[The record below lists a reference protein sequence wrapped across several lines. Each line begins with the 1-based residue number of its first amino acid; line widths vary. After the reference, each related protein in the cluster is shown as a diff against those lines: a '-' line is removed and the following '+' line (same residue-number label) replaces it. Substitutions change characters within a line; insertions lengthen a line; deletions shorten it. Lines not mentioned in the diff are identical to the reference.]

1 MKTIALVGNPNCGKT
16 TVFNKLTGS
25 SQRVG
30 NWPGVTIDRKE
41 GRIKGMDSA
50 MLVDLPGIY
59 SLSPY
64 SPEEVVSRDYLMK
77 ERPDVI
83 LNVVDASNIERNLY
97 LTVQLMEV
105 GIPVVIALNMMD
117 IARSKGYDID
127 SEALGK
133 VLGCNVIEATAA
145 KGEGMEEIKK
155 VLSGISAADLPRSVT
170 FSEDVES
177 VLSLIDS
184 KLHSDVPDN
193 IRRWAS
199 VKVFEKDSSSSDY
212 ISEDVSSEIEKV
224 ELAHD
229 DISEAI
235 IIDQRYNAICDI
247 VSKVLAQPTGG
258 RRRTAS
264 DRIDDIVTGRLLG
277 FPIFFGIMAL
287 VYSVAMLEGSP
298 GWYATDWLNT
308 YIGDEFIPMVAD
320 WLTQIGVDGMLY
332 GLIVD
337 GILSGVG
344 AVLGFLPQ
352 MLVMFL
358 LLVLLEEVGYMSRVA
373 FVMDR
378 IFRRF
383 GLSGKSFIP
392 LLVGTGCGVPGVMA
406 SRTIENERD
415 RKITAM
421 TTTFM
426 PCAAKLPIVA
436 LIAGAIFGG
445 NPLVALGC
453 YFGGILAVLI
463 SGIILKKFKK
473 FAGEPTPFIME
484 LPPYHVP
491 SVASVGFATFQRGM
505 GFVKKAFTIVLLA
518 TVLIWF
524 LSSYTWTLQEA
535 EVIDDSILA
544 SIGSAICGI
553 FAPIG
558 FGKWELSVATITGL
572 MAKEDLV
579 GTLGTIAGIE
589 VEAAEGHLWAWLNTM
604 ITPVGAVG
612 LLAFNMLCAPCFA
625 AIGAMNREL
634 GGWKATAFAVG
645 YQCVFAYVCSL
656 ILVQFGGLIVGED
669 INIAYLVMAIVALA
683 VLLYFII
690 VKDPIGKVSRIF
702 AKEGSQ

>member
-1 MKTIALVGNPNCGKT
+1 MKTIALAGNPNSGKT

-41 GRIKGMDSA
+41 GRIKGLDSA
-50 MLVDLPGIY
+50 TLVDLPGIY

-64 SPEEVVSRDYLMK
+64 SPEEVVSRDYLLK

-83 LNVVDASNIERNLY
+83 LNVVDGSNLERNLY

-117 IARSKGYDID
+117 IARAKGFEID
-127 SEALGK
+127 SDALGNA
-133 VLGCNVIEATAA
+133 LGCKVIEATAA

-155 VLSGISAADLPRSVT
+155 AISEVSSSDLPKNVT
-170 FSEDVES
+170 FGKDVEDVLE
-177 VLSLIDS
+177 IITS
-184 KLHSDVPDN
+184 KLKPTVPRD
-193 IRRWAS
+193 IRRWAA
-199 VKVFEKDSSSSDY
+199 VKVFEKDASASDY
-212 ISEDVSSEIEKV
+212 ISEDVSAEIEAI
-224 ELAHD
+224 EQAHD

-247 VSKVLAQPTGG
+247 VSRVLVMPSSGRKKTLSDKV
-258 RRRTAS
+258 
-264 DRIDDIVTGRLLG
+264 DDIVTGRILG
-277 FPIFFGIMAL
+277 FPIFFGIMAM
-287 VYSVAMLEGSP
+287 VYTIAMLEGSP

-320 WLTQIGVDGMLY
+320 WLAEIGVEGMLF

-378 IFRRF
+378 IFRKF

-415 RKITAM
+415 RRITAM

-436 LIAGAIFGG
+436 LIAGAIFNG

-463 SGIILKKFKK
+463 SGVILKKFKR

-484 LPPYHVP
+484 LPPYHAP
-491 SVASVGFATFQRGM
+491 SVVSVGLATLQRGW

-524 LSSYTWTLQEA
+524 LSSYTWTFQEA
-535 EVIDDSILA
+535 EIIDDSILA
-544 SIGSAICGI
+544 SIGNAICGI
-553 FAPIG
+553 FAPLG
-558 FGKWELSVATITGL
+558 FGNWELSVATITGL

-589 VEAAEGHLWAWLNTM
+589 IEEAEGDLWLWLAT
-604 ITPVGAVG
+604 IVTPIGAVG

-625 AIGAMNREL
+625 AIGAMHREL

-656 ILVQFGGLIVGED
+656 ILVQFGGLLFGYDV
-669 INIAYLVMAIVALA
+669 NIGYMVMAIVAAVVLA
-683 VLLYFII
+683 YFII
-690 VKDPIGKVSRIF
+690 AKDPIGNIK
-702 AKEGSQ
+702 ALAGKEA

>member
-1 MKTIALVGNPNCGKT
+1 MKTIALAGNPNSGKT

-50 MLVDLPGIY
+50 VLVDLPGIY

-64 SPEEVVSRDYLMK
+64 SPEEIVSRDYLLN
-77 ERPDVI
+77 ERPDII
-83 LNVVDASNIERNLY
+83 LNIVDGSNLERNLY
-97 LTVQLMEV
+97 LTIQLMEV

-117 IARSKGYDID
+117 IAKAKGYDID
-127 SEALGK
+127 SQALGNI
-133 VLGCNVIEATAA
+133 LGCKVVETTAS

-155 VLSGISAADLPRSVT
+155 VISGLSSSALPKPVR
-170 FSEDVES
+170 FDKDVEDLLAS
-177 VLSLIDS
+177 IDS
-184 KLHSDVPDN
+184 KLNSSVPRDL
-193 IRRWAS
+193 RRWAS
-199 VKVFEKDSSSSDY
+199 IKVLEKDTSAPKYTD
-212 ISEDVSSEIEKV
+212 EDFSSEIDALEK
-224 ELAHD
+224 AHD
-229 DISEAI
+229 DQSEAV
-235 IIDQRYNAICDI
+235 IIDQRYNAICGI
-247 VSKVLAQPTGG
+247 VSDVLVQPKAGKKKTVSDKV
-258 RRRTAS
+258 
-264 DRIDDIVTGRLLG
+264 DDIVTSRILG
-277 FPIFFGIMAL
+277 FPVFFGIMAL
-287 VYSVAMLEGSP
+287 VYSIAMLEGSP

-308 YIGDEFIPMVAD
+308 FIGDEFIPMVAD
-320 WLTQIGVDGMLY
+320 WLTEIGVEGMLF
-332 GLIVD
+332 GLIID

-358 LLVLLEEVGYMSRVA
+358 LLVLLEEIGYMSRVA

-378 IFRRF
+378 IFRKF

-406 SRTIENERD
+406 SRTIENDRD
-415 RKITAM
+415 RRITAM

-463 SGIILKKFKK
+463 SGVILKKFKR

-484 LPPYHVP
+484 LPPYHAP
-491 SVASVGFATFQRGM
+491 SVFSVGIATLQRGW

-518 TVLIWF
+518 TVLVWF
-524 LSSYTWTLQEA
+524 LSSYTWSLQPTEI
-535 EVIDDSILA
+535 IDDSILA
-544 SIGSAICGI
+544 SIGNAICGV
-553 FAPIG
+553 FAPLG
-558 FGKWELSVATITGL
+558 FGNWELSVATITGL

-579 GTLGTIAGIE
+579 GTLGTIAGIDI
-589 VEAAEGHLWAWLNTM
+589 EAAEGDLWTWLAGM
-604 ITPVGAVG
+604 ITPLGAVG

-625 AIGAMNREL
+625 AIGAMHREL

-645 YQCVFAYVCSL
+645 YQCLFAYACSL
-656 ILVQFGGLIVGED
+656 ILVQFGGLLTGAE
-669 INIAYLVMAIVALA
+669 INIAYLIMAIVCAVVLA
-683 VLLYFII
+683 YFII
-690 VKDPIGKVSRIF
+690 VKDPLAIVRKVSG
-702 AKEGSQ
+702 KEVSQ

>member
-1 MKTIALVGNPNCGKT
+1 MRIALAGNPNSGKT

-41 GRIKGMDSA
+41 GRIKGLDSA
-50 MLVDLPGIY
+50 TLVDLPGIY

-64 SPEEVVSRDYLMK
+64 SPEEVVSRDYLLK

-83 LNVVDASNIERNLY
+83 LNVVDGSNLERNLY

-117 IARSKGYDID
+117 IARAKGFEID
-127 SEALGK
+127 SDALGN
-133 VLGCNVIEATAA
+133 VLGCRVIEATAA

-155 VLSGISAADLPRSVT
+155 AISEVSSSDLPKNVT
-170 FSEDVES
+170 FGKDVEDVLE
-177 VLSLIDS
+177 IITS
-184 KLHSDVPDN
+184 KLKPTVPRD
-193 IRRWAS
+193 IRRWAA
-199 VKVFEKDSSSSDY
+199 VKVFEKDASASDY
-212 ISEDVSSEIEKV
+212 ISEDVSAEIEAI
-224 ELAHD
+224 EQAHD

-247 VSKVLAQPTGG
+247 VSRVLVMPSSGRKKTLSDKV
-258 RRRTAS
+258 
-264 DRIDDIVTGRLLG
+264 DDIVTGRILG

-287 VYSVAMLEGSP
+287 VYTIAMLEGSP

-308 YIGDEFIPMVAD
+308 YIGDEFIPIVAD
-320 WLTQIGVDGMLY
+320 WLAEIGVEGMLF

-378 IFRRF
+378 IFRKF

-415 RKITAM
+415 RRITAM

-436 LIAGAIFGG
+436 LIAGAIFNG

-463 SGIILKKFKK
+463 SGVILKKFKR

-484 LPPYHVP
+484 LPPYHAP
-491 SVASVGFATFQRGM
+491 SVVSVGLATLQRGW

-524 LSSYTWTLQEA
+524 LSSYTWTFQEA
-535 EVIDDSILA
+535 EIIDDSILA
-544 SIGSAICGI
+544 SIGNAICGI
-553 FAPIG
+553 FAPLG
-558 FGKWELSVATITGL
+558 FGNWELSVATITGL

-589 VEAAEGHLWAWLNTM
+589 IEEAEGDLWLWLAT
-604 ITPVGAVG
+604 IVTPIGAVG

-625 AIGAMNREL
+625 AIGAMHREL

-656 ILVQFGGLIVGED
+656 ILVQFGGLLFGYDV
-669 INIAYLVMAIVALA
+669 NIGYMVMAIVAAVVLA
-683 VLLYFII
+683 YFII
-690 VKDPIGKVSRIF
+690 AKDPIGNIK
-702 AKEGSQ
+702 ALAGKEA

>member
-1 MKTIALVGNPNCGKT
+1 MKTIALAGNPNSGKT

-41 GRIKGMDSA
+41 GRIKGLDSA
-50 MLVDLPGIY
+50 TLVDLPGIY

-64 SPEEVVSRDYLMK
+64 SPEEVVSRDYLLK

-83 LNVVDASNIERNLY
+83 LNVVDGSNLERNLY

-117 IARSKGYDID
+117 IARAKGFEID
-127 SEALGK
+127 SDALGNA
-133 VLGCNVIEATAA
+133 LGCKVIEATAA

-155 VLSGISAADLPRSVT
+155 AISEVSSSDLPKNVT
-170 FSEDVES
+170 FGKDVEDVLE
-177 VLSLIDS
+177 IITS
-184 KLHSDVPDN
+184 KLKPTVPRD
-193 IRRWAS
+193 IRRWAA
-199 VKVFEKDSSSSDY
+199 VKVFEKDASASDY
-212 ISEDVSSEIEKV
+212 ISEDVSAEIEAI
-224 ELAHD
+224 EQAHD

-247 VSKVLAQPTGG
+247 VSRVLVMPSSGRKKTLSDKV
-258 RRRTAS
+258 
-264 DRIDDIVTGRLLG
+264 DDIVTGRILG

-287 VYSVAMLEGSP
+287 VYTIAMLEGSP

-320 WLTQIGVDGMLY
+320 WLAEIGVEGMIF

-378 IFRRF
+378 IFRKF

-415 RKITAM
+415 RRITAM

-436 LIAGAIFGG
+436 LIAGAIFNG

-463 SGIILKKFKK
+463 SGVILKKFKR

-484 LPPYHVP
+484 LPPYHAP
-491 SVASVGFATFQRGM
+491 SVVSVGLATLQRGW

-524 LSSYTWTLQEA
+524 LSSYTWTFQEA
-535 EVIDDSILA
+535 EIIDDSILA
-544 SIGSAICGI
+544 SIGNAICGI
-553 FAPIG
+553 FAPLG
-558 FGKWELSVATITGL
+558 FGNWELSVATITGL

-589 VEAAEGHLWAWLNTM
+589 IEEAEGDLWLWLAT
-604 ITPVGAVG
+604 IVTPIGAVG

-625 AIGAMNREL
+625 AIGAMHREL

-656 ILVQFGGLIVGED
+656 ILVQFGGLLFGYDV
-669 INIAYLVMAIVALA
+669 NIGYMVMAIVAAVVLA
-683 VLLYFII
+683 YFII
-690 VKDPIGKVSRIF
+690 AKDPIGNIK
-702 AKEGSQ
+702 ALAGKEA

>member
-1 MKTIALVGNPNCGKT
+1 MKTIALVGNPNSGKT

-50 MLVDLPGIY
+50 TLVDLPGIY

-64 SPEEVVSRDYLMK
+64 SPEEIVSRDYLLK
-77 ERPDVI
+77 ERPDYI
-83 LNVVDASNIERNLY
+83 LNIVDGSNLERNLY
-97 LTVQLMEV
+97 LTLQLMEV
-105 GIPVVIALNMMD
+105 GVPVVIALNMMD
-117 IARSKGYDID
+117 IAKAKGYDID
-127 SEALGK
+127 SKALGDA
-133 VLGCNVIEATAA
+133 LGCKVVETTAA

-155 VLSGISAADLPRSVT
+155 VLSTLSKSELPRPVRFDDGVEKVLDSISA
-170 FSEDVES
+170 
-177 VLSLIDS
+177 
-184 KLHSDVPDN
+184 KLKSNVPKEQ
-193 IRRWAS
+193 RRWAAI
-199 VKVFEKDSSSSDY
+199 KVFEKDVSAPEFTDA
-212 ISEDVSSEIEKV
+212 DFSSEIEEV
-224 ELAHD
+224 EKTHD
-229 DISEAI
+229 DQSEAI
-235 IIDQRYNAICDI
+235 IIDQRYNAICKI
-247 VSKVLAQPTGG
+247 VSNVLKQPTSGK
-258 RRRTAS
+258 RRTAS
-264 DRIDDIVTGRLLG
+264 DRVDDIVTSRIWG
-277 FPIFFGIMAL
+277 FPVFFGIMAL
-287 VYSVAMLEGSP
+287 VYSIAMLEGSP

-320 WLTQIGVDGMLY
+320 WLTEIGVEGMLF

-378 IFRRF
+378 IFRKF

-406 SRTIENERD
+406 SRTIENDRD
-415 RKITAM
+415 RRITAM

-463 SGIILKKFKK
+463 SGVILKKFKR

-484 LPPYHVP
+484 LPPYHTP
-491 SVASVGFATFQRGM
+491 SVVSVGIATLQRGW

-524 LSSYTWTLQEA
+524 LSSYTWGLQEA
-535 EVIDDSILA
+535 EFIDDSILA
-544 SIGSAICGI
+544 SIGNAICGI

-558 FGKWELSVATITGL
+558 FGNWELSVATITGL

-589 VEAAEGHLWAWLNTM
+589 IETAEGDLWAWLNT
-604 ITPVGAVG
+604 IVTPIGAVG

-625 AIGAMNREL
+625 AIGAMHREL

-656 ILVQFGGLIVGED
+656 ILVQFGGLFIGADV
-669 INIAYLVMAIVALA
+669 NVAYQIMAIVSAVVLA
-683 VLLYFII
+683 YFII
-690 VKDPIGKVSRIF
+690 VKDPLAIVRKV
-702 AKEGSQ
+702 AGKEGAQ

>member
-1 MKTIALVGNPNCGKT
+1 MKTIALVGNPNSGKT

-50 MLVDLPGIY
+50 TLVDLPGIY

-64 SPEEVVSRDYLMK
+64 SPEEIVSRDYLLK
-77 ERPDVI
+77 ERPDYI
-83 LNVVDASNIERNLY
+83 LNIVDGSNLERNLY
-97 LTVQLMEV
+97 LTLQLMEV
-105 GIPVVIALNMMD
+105 GVPVVIALNMMD
-117 IARSKGYDID
+117 IAKAKGYDID
-127 SEALGK
+127 SKALGDA
-133 VLGCNVIEATAA
+133 LGCKVVETTAA

-155 VLSGISAADLPRSVT
+155 VLSGLSRSELPRPVR
-170 FSEDVES
+170 FDDGVES
-177 VLSLIDS
+177 VLSDIDA
-184 KLHSDVPDN
+184 KLKSNVPKEQ
-193 IRRWAS
+193 RRWAAI
-199 VKVFEKDSSSSDY
+199 KVFEKDVSAPEFTDA
-212 ISEDVSSEIEKV
+212 DFSSEIEEV
-224 ELAHD
+224 EKTHD
-229 DISEAI
+229 DQSEAI
-235 IIDQRYNAICDI
+235 IIDQRYNAICKI
-247 VSKVLAQPTGG
+247 VSNVLKQPTSGK
-258 RRRTAS
+258 RRTAS
-264 DRIDDIVTGRLLG
+264 DRVDDIVTSRIWG
-277 FPIFFGIMAL
+277 FPVFFGIMAL
-287 VYSVAMLEGSP
+287 VYSIAMLEGSP

-320 WLTQIGVDGMLY
+320 WLTEIGVEGMLF

-378 IFRRF
+378 IFRKF

-406 SRTIENERD
+406 SRTIENDRD
-415 RKITAM
+415 RRITAM

-463 SGIILKKFKK
+463 SGVILKKFKR

-484 LPPYHVP
+484 LPPYHTP
-491 SVASVGFATFQRGM
+491 SVVSVGIATLQRGW

-524 LSSYTWTLQEA
+524 LSSYTWGLQEA
-535 EVIDDSILA
+535 EIIDDSILA
-544 SIGSAICGI
+544 SIGNAICGI

-558 FGKWELSVATITGL
+558 FGNWELSVATITGL

-589 VEAAEGHLWAWLNTM
+589 IETAEGDLWAWLNT
-604 ITPVGAVG
+604 IVTPIGAVG

-625 AIGAMNREL
+625 AIGAMHREL

-656 ILVQFGGLIVGED
+656 ILVQFGGLLIGAD
-669 INIAYLVMAIVALA
+669 INVAYLIMAIVSAVVLA
-683 VLLYFII
+683 YFII
-690 VKDPIGKVSRIF
+690 VKDPLAIVRKV
-702 AKEGSQ
+702 AGKEGAQ

>member
-1 MKTIALVGNPNCGKT
+1 MKTIALAGNPNSGKT

-41 GRIKGMDSA
+41 GRIKGLDSA
-50 MLVDLPGIY
+50 TLVDLPGIY

-64 SPEEVVSRDYLMK
+64 SPEEVVSRDYLLK

-83 LNVVDASNIERNLY
+83 LNVVDGSNLERNLY

-117 IARSKGYDID
+117 IARAKGFEID
-127 SEALGK
+127 SDALGNA
-133 VLGCNVIEATAA
+133 LGCKVIEATAA

-155 VLSGISAADLPRSVT
+155 AISEVSSSDLPKNVT
-170 FSEDVES
+170 FGKDVEDVLE
-177 VLSLIDS
+177 IITS
-184 KLHSDVPDN
+184 KLKPTVPRD
-193 IRRWAS
+193 IRRWAA
-199 VKVFEKDSSSSDY
+199 VKVFEKDASASDY
-212 ISEDVSSEIEKV
+212 ISEDVSAEIEAI
-224 ELAHD
+224 EQAHD

-247 VSKVLAQPTGG
+247 VSRVLVMPSSGRKKTLSDKV
-258 RRRTAS
+258 
-264 DRIDDIVTGRLLG
+264 DDIVTGRILG

-287 VYSVAMLEGSP
+287 VYTIAMLEGSP

-320 WLTQIGVDGMLY
+320 WLAEIGVEGMLF

-378 IFRRF
+378 IFRKF

-415 RKITAM
+415 RRITAM

-436 LIAGAIFGG
+436 LIAGAIFNG

-463 SGIILKKFKK
+463 SGVILKKFKR

-484 LPPYHVP
+484 LPPYHAP
-491 SVASVGFATFQRGM
+491 SVVSVGLATLQRGW

-524 LSSYTWTLQEA
+524 LSSYTWTFQEA

-544 SIGSAICGI
+544 SIGNAICGI
-553 FAPIG
+553 FAPLG
-558 FGKWELSVATITGL
+558 FGNWELSVATITGL

-589 VEAAEGHLWAWLNTM
+589 IEEAEGDLWLWLAT
-604 ITPVGAVG
+604 IVTPIGAVG

-625 AIGAMNREL
+625 AIGAMHREL

-656 ILVQFGGLIVGED
+656 ILVQFGGLLFGYDV
-669 INIAYLVMAIVALA
+669 NIGYMVMAIVAAVVLA
-683 VLLYFII
+683 YFII
-690 VKDPIGKVSRIF
+690 AKDPIGNIK
-702 AKEGSQ
+702 ALAGKEA

>member
-1 MKTIALVGNPNCGKT
+1 MKTISLAGNPNSGKT

-41 GRIKGMDSA
+41 GRIKGLDSA
-50 MLVDLPGIY
+50 TLVDLPGIY

-64 SPEEVVSRDYLMK
+64 SPEEVVSRDYLLK

-83 LNVVDASNIERNLY
+83 LNVVDGSNLERNLY

-117 IARSKGYDID
+117 IARAKGFEID
-127 SEALGK
+127 SDALGNA
-133 VLGCNVIEATAA
+133 LGCKVIEATAA

-155 VLSGISAADLPRSVT
+155 AISEVSSSDLPKNVT
-170 FSEDVES
+170 FGKDVEDVLE
-177 VLSLIDS
+177 IITS
-184 KLHSDVPDN
+184 KLKPTVPRD
-193 IRRWAS
+193 IRRWAA
-199 VKVFEKDSSSSDY
+199 VKVFEKDASASDY
-212 ISEDVSSEIEKV
+212 ISEDVSAEIEAI
-224 ELAHD
+224 EQAHD

-247 VSKVLAQPTGG
+247 VSRVLVMPSSGRKKTLSDKV
-258 RRRTAS
+258 
-264 DRIDDIVTGRLLG
+264 DDIVTGRILG

-287 VYSVAMLEGSP
+287 VYTIAMLEGSP

-320 WLTQIGVDGMLY
+320 WLAEIGVEGMLF

-378 IFRRF
+378 IFRKF

-415 RKITAM
+415 RRITAM

-436 LIAGAIFGG
+436 LIAGAIFNG

-463 SGIILKKFKK
+463 SGVILKKFKR

-484 LPPYHVP
+484 LPPYHAP
-491 SVASVGFATFQRGM
+491 SVVSVGLATLQRGW

-524 LSSYTWTLQEA
+524 LSSYTWTFQEA
-535 EVIDDSILA
+535 EIIDDSILA
-544 SIGSAICGI
+544 SIGNAICGI
-553 FAPIG
+553 FAPLG
-558 FGKWELSVATITGL
+558 FGNWELSVATITGL

-589 VEAAEGHLWAWLNTM
+589 IEEAEGDLWLWLAT
-604 ITPVGAVG
+604 IVTPIGAVG

-625 AIGAMNREL
+625 AIGAMHREL

-656 ILVQFGGLIVGED
+656 ILVQFGGLLFGYDV
-669 INIAYLVMAIVALA
+669 NIGYMVMAIVAAVVLA
-683 VLLYFII
+683 YFII
-690 VKDPIGKVSRIF
+690 AKDPIGNIK
-702 AKEGSQ
+702 ALAGKEA

>member
-1 MKTIALVGNPNCGKT
+1 MKTIALAGNPNSGKT

-41 GRIKGMDSA
+41 GRIKGLDSA
-50 MLVDLPGIY
+50 TLVDLPGIY

-64 SPEEVVSRDYLMK
+64 SPEEVVSRDYLLK

-83 LNVVDASNIERNLY
+83 LNVVDGSNLERNLY

-117 IARSKGYDID
+117 IARAKGFEID
-127 SEALGK
+127 SDALGNA
-133 VLGCNVIEATAA
+133 LGCKVIEATAA

-155 VLSGISAADLPRSVT
+155 AISEVSSSDLPKNVT
-170 FSEDVES
+170 FGKDVEDVLE
-177 VLSLIDS
+177 IITS
-184 KLHSDVPDN
+184 KLKPTVPRD
-193 IRRWAS
+193 IRRWAA
-199 VKVFEKDSSSSDY
+199 VKVFEKDASASDY
-212 ISEDVSSEIEKV
+212 ISEDVSAEIEAI
-224 ELAHD
+224 EQAHD

-247 VSKVLAQPTGG
+247 VSRVLVMPSSGRKKTLSDKV
-258 RRRTAS
+258 
-264 DRIDDIVTGRLLG
+264 DDIVTGRILG
-277 FPIFFGIMAL
+277 FPIFFGIMAM
-287 VYSVAMLEGSP
+287 VYTIAMLEGSP

-320 WLTQIGVDGMLY
+320 WLAEIGVEGMLF

-378 IFRRF
+378 IFRKF

-406 SRTIENERD
+406 SRTIENDRD
-415 RKITAM
+415 RRITAM

-463 SGIILKKFKK
+463 SGVILKKFKR

-484 LPPYHVP
+484 LPPYHAP
-491 SVASVGFATFQRGM
+491 SVVSVGLATLQRGW

-524 LSSYTWTLQEA
+524 LSSYTWTFQEA
-535 EVIDDSILA
+535 EIIDDSILA
-544 SIGSAICGI
+544 SIGNAICGI
-553 FAPIG
+553 FAPLG
-558 FGKWELSVATITGL
+558 FGNWELSVATITGL

-589 VEAAEGHLWAWLNTM
+589 IEEAEGDLWLWLAT
-604 ITPVGAVG
+604 IVTPIGAVG

-625 AIGAMNREL
+625 AIGAMHREL

-656 ILVQFGGLIVGED
+656 ILVQFGGLLFGYDV
-669 INIAYLVMAIVALA
+669 NIGYMVMAIVAAVVLA
-683 VLLYFII
+683 YFII
-690 VKDPIGKVSRIF
+690 AKDPIGNIK
-702 AKEGSQ
+702 ALAGKEA

>member
-1 MKTIALVGNPNCGKT
+1 MKTIALVGNPNSGKT

-50 MLVDLPGIY
+50 TLVDLPGIY

-64 SPEEVVSRDYLMK
+64 SPEEIVSRDYLLK
-77 ERPDVI
+77 ERPDYI
-83 LNVVDASNIERNLY
+83 LNIVDASNLERNLY
-97 LTVQLMEV
+97 LTLQLMEV
-105 GIPVVIALNMMD
+105 GVPVVIALNMMD
-117 IARSKGYDID
+117 IAKAKGYDID
-127 SEALGK
+127 SKALGAA
-133 VLGCNVIEATAA
+133 LGCRVVETTAA

-155 VLSGISAADLPRSVT
+155 VLSTLSKSELPKPVRFDDGVEKVLDSISA
-170 FSEDVES
+170 
-177 VLSLIDS
+177 
-184 KLHSDVPDN
+184 KLRPDVPEEQ
-193 IRRWAS
+193 RRWAA
-199 VKVFEKDSSSSDY
+199 VKVFEKDASSSEYTD
-212 ISEDVSSEIEKV
+212 EDFSSEIEEV
-224 ELAHD
+224 EKAHD
-229 DISEAI
+229 DQSEAI
-235 IIDQRYNAICDI
+235 IIDQRYNAICRI
-247 VSKVLAQPTGG
+247 VSNVLKQPTTGK
-258 RRRTAS
+258 RKTAS
-264 DRIDDIVTGRLLG
+264 DRIDDIVTSRIWG
-277 FPIFFGIMAL
+277 FPVFFGIMAL
-287 VYSVAMLEGSP
+287 VYSIAMLEGSP

-320 WLTQIGVDGMLY
+320 WLAEIGVEGMLY

-406 SRTIENERD
+406 SRTIENDRD
-415 RKITAM
+415 RRITAM

-463 SGIILKKFKK
+463 SGVILKKFKR

-484 LPPYHVP
+484 LPPYHTP
-491 SVASVGFATFQRGM
+491 SAVSVGMATLQRGW

-524 LSSYTWTLQEA
+524 LSSYTWGLQEA
-535 EVIDDSILA
+535 EIIDDSILA
-544 SIGSAICGI
+544 SIGNAICGI

-558 FGKWELSVATITGL
+558 FGNWELSVATITGL

-589 VEAAEGHLWAWLNTM
+589 IETAEGDLWAWLNT
-604 ITPVGAVG
+604 IVTPIGAVG

-625 AIGAMNREL
+625 AIGAMHREL

-656 ILVQFGGLIVGED
+656 ILVQFGGLLIGAD
-669 INIAYLVMAIVALA
+669 INVAYLIMAIVSAVVLA
-683 VLLYFII
+683 YFII
-690 VKDPIGKVSRIF
+690 VKDPLAIVRKV
-702 AKEGSQ
+702 AGKEGSQ

>member
-133 VLGCNVIEATAA
+133 ALGCNVIEATAA
-145 KGEGMEEIKK
+145 KGEGMEEIKT

-247 VSKVLAQPTGG
+247 VSKVLAQPAGG

-264 DRIDDIVTGRLLG
+264 DRIDDIVTGRLFG

-337 GILSGVG
+337 GILSGVS

-415 RKITAM
+415 RRITAM

-453 YFGGILAVLI
+453 Y
-463 SGIILKKFKK
+463 
-473 FAGEPTPFIME
+473 
-484 LPPYHVP
+484 
-491 SVASVGFATFQRGM
+491 
-505 GFVKKAFTIVLLA
+505 
-518 TVLIWF
+518 
-524 LSSYTWTLQEA
+524 
-535 EVIDDSILA
+535 
-544 SIGSAICGI
+544 
-553 FAPIG
+553 
-558 FGKWELSVATITGL
+558 
-572 MAKEDLV
+572 
-579 GTLGTIAGIE
+579 
-589 VEAAEGHLWAWLNTM
+589 
-604 ITPVGAVG
+604 
-612 LLAFNMLCAPCFA
+612 
-625 AIGAMNREL
+625 
-634 GGWKATAFAVG
+634 
-645 YQCVFAYVCSL
+645 
-656 ILVQFGGLIVGED
+656 
-669 INIAYLVMAIVALA
+669 
-683 VLLYFII
+683 
-690 VKDPIGKVSRIF
+690 
-702 AKEGSQ
+702 

>member
-1 MKTIALVGNPNCGKT
+1 MKTIALAGNPNSGKT

-41 GRIKGMDSA
+41 GRIKGLDSA
-50 MLVDLPGIY
+50 TLVDLPGIY

-64 SPEEVVSRDYLMK
+64 SPEEVVSRDYLLK

-83 LNVVDASNIERNLY
+83 LNVVDGSNLERNLY

-117 IARSKGYDID
+117 IARAKGFEID
-127 SEALGK
+127 SDALGNA
-133 VLGCNVIEATAA
+133 LGCKVIEATAA

-155 VLSGISAADLPRSVT
+155 AISEVSSSDLPKNVT
-170 FSEDVES
+170 FGKDVEDVLE
-177 VLSLIDS
+177 IITS
-184 KLHSDVPDN
+184 KLKPTVPRD
-193 IRRWAS
+193 IRRWAA
-199 VKVFEKDSSSSDY
+199 VKVFEKDASASDY
-212 ISEDVSSEIEKV
+212 ISEDVSAEIEAI
-224 ELAHD
+224 EQAHD

-247 VSKVLAQPTGG
+247 VSRVLVMPSSGRKKTLSDKV
-258 RRRTAS
+258 
-264 DRIDDIVTGRLLG
+264 DDIVTGRILG

-287 VYSVAMLEGSP
+287 VYTIAMLEGSP

-320 WLTQIGVDGMLY
+320 WLAEIGVEGMLF

-378 IFRRF
+378 IFRKF

-415 RKITAM
+415 RRITAM

-436 LIAGAIFGG
+436 LIAGAIFNG

-463 SGIILKKFKK
+463 SGVILKKFKR

-484 LPPYHVP
+484 LPPYHAP
-491 SVASVGFATFQRGM
+491 SVVSVGLATLQRGW

-524 LSSYTWTLQEA
+524 LSSYTWTFQEA
-535 EVIDDSILA
+535 EIIDDSILA
-544 SIGSAICGI
+544 SIGNAICGI
-553 FAPIG
+553 FAPLG
-558 FGKWELSVATITGL
+558 FGNWELSVATITGL

-589 VEAAEGHLWAWLNTM
+589 IEEAEGDLWLWLAT
-604 ITPVGAVG
+604 IVTPIGAVG

-625 AIGAMNREL
+625 AIGAMHREL

-645 YQCVFAYVCSL
+645 YQCVFAYICSL
-656 ILVQFGGLIVGED
+656 ILVQFGGLLFGYDV
-669 INIAYLVMAIVALA
+669 NIGYMVMAIVAAVVLA
-683 VLLYFII
+683 YFII
-690 VKDPIGKVSRIF
+690 AKDPIGNIK
-702 AKEGSQ
+702 ALAGKEA